1 MRNKVFP
8 RILLCV
14 LLCISSFSIAFAQQK
29 TVTGIIS
36 DQNGAPLSNATVR
49 VKGEKMTATTD
60 ANGAFKIAVPPN
72 TKTLVVSYVGMDA
85 QEISIEGKTTVLA
98 TLNVADTRL
107 NEVVVIGYGTAKRA
121 NVTSSISSVT
131 ERDLKNIPV
140 AGADQAIQG
149 KVAGV
154 TVSSNGG
161 QPGGGVSVRVRGITS
176 VNGNDP
182 LYVIDGVPM
191 GGTISSL
198 DQNVLG
204 GGSGQTGQ
212 SVLASLNPSDIASI
226 DILKDASAQA
236 IYGSRAA
243 NGVVLINTK
252 RGKAGEGKI
261 AYDTYFGWQSIPK
274 KLPIM
279 NLQEYG
285 GYLNSLVNE
294 VRAAGDGMDSTGEFK
309 NPALLGEGTDWQDAI
324 FRTGLIQNHQLS
336 FSGGQGKTN
345 YYFSGNYYNQTGI
358 IIGSEFNRYSIRF
371 NLDQQVKTWLRAGVS
386 ANLSRSNQ
394 KIALTDGFDAVTGVV
409 LYNSPAAPIK
419 TFDGNYATTTSIG
432 GITFGNPRNPVAL
445 AEMRDVRTVQSK
457 AFGSLY
463 ADLTI
468 LKGLTFR
475 NEVNYDF
482 NLSSSKAYQPFVQN
496 DQSKEIIL
504 SPSHLREER
513 GNSYYWAVKSYLT
526 YNNSFGKHAV
536 NATAGHEAQYSRWDN
551 IQAYRTNLTLNLP
564 SLAAGAGGNG
574 SGEQIG
580 AGAGEWSMESYFA
593 RLNYTYDEKYALSAS
608 VRRDA
613 SSAFGENNRVGY
625 FPAASVSWTAS
636 NEAFM
641 QNIKWL
647 NYLKLRVGAGAVGN
661 QNVAAN
667 SYTTNIRLITEGPF
681 GPGGIPRNVGNPDL
695 GWESVITYNAG
706 VDATLFNR
714 RVDLSVDV
722 YKKVTTDML
731 LATQLGDFS
740 GLGEQTNSGNWNDIW
755 TPIANDGE
763 MTNTGIDVSLTTYN
777 VQTKDLTWKTTVTF
791 SHYKNVLNRLNTP
804 DAAISGRVRTDYSG
818 NEPVVTLT
826 KQGLPVG
833 AFYGYVT
840 NGLFRSMDQLNN
852 GTNWGLPVGMKTY
865 WLGDVLFK
873 DLDGNKAIDDK
884 DVEFIGNPNPK
895 FTFGF
900 NNTVNYKNF
909 DLGVFLY
916 GSVGAKIFNIVRRQT
931 EGLTNPYNNQSKD
944 VLNRYT
950 ATNTNGNLP
959 RFNQWHNN
967 NFRISDRFVED
978 GSFLRIQTLTLG
990 YNLPKNLIGKAKLTS
1005 ARLYVSAQNIYT
1017 FTGYSGYD
1025 PDLGSL
1031 NNNVTRMNID
1041 DGHYPN
1047 PRTITVG
1054 ANIEF

>member
-1 MRNKVFP
+1 MRKKVFS
-8 RILLCV
+8 RILLWL
-14 LLCISSFSIAFAQQK
+14 LLCVSAFSAFAQQK
-29 TVTGIIS
+29 TITGIIS
-36 DQNGAPLSNATVR
+36 DQNGIPLVNATIK
-49 VKGEKMTATTD
+49 VKGEKMTTVSD
-60 ANGAFKIAVPPN
+60 ANGAFRMTIPAN
-72 TKTLVVSYVGMDA
+72 AKTLVVSYVGMSP
-85 QEISIEGKTTVLA
+85 QEVSIEGKTNVLA
-98 TLNVADTRL
+98 TLNVTDSRL

-131 ERDLKNIPV
+131 ERDLKNLPV

-191 GGTISSL
+191 GGTINSL
-198 DQNVLG
+198 EQNVLG

-212 SVLASLNPSDIASI
+212 SVLASLNPNDIASI

-252 RGKAGEGKI
+252 RGKTGEGKI
-261 AYDTYFGWQSIPK
+261 NYDVYYGWQAVPK
-274 KLPIM
+274 KLSIM
-279 NLQEYG
+279 NLQEFARFS
-285 GYLNSLVNE
+285 NSLVNE
-294 VRAAGDGMDSTGEFK
+294 VRAAGDGMDSIGEFK
-309 NPALLGEGTDWQDAI
+309 SPDLLGAGTDWQDAI
-324 FRTGLIQNHQLS
+324 YRTGLIQNHQLS

-345 YYFSGNYYNQTGI
+345 YYFSGNYFKQDGI
-358 IIGSEFNRYSIRF
+358 IIGSAFDRYALRF
-371 NLDQQVKTWLRAGVS
+371 NLDQQVKSWLRAGVS

-394 KIALTDGFDAVTGVV
+394 KIALTDGFDAVTSVV
-409 LYNSPAAPIK
+409 LYNSPAAFVRN
-419 TFDGNYATTTSIG
+419 FDGSYATTTSFG
-432 GITFGNPRNPVAL
+432 GNTFGNTRNPIAL
-445 AEMRDVRTVQSK
+445 AELRDVRTIQSK
-457 AFGSLY
+457 AFGSIY
-463 ADLTI
+463 GDLTI

-482 NLSSSKAYQPFVQN
+482 NLSSSKAYQPFIQN
-496 DQSKEIIL
+496 EITKEIIL

-513 GNSYYWAVKSYLT
+513 GNSYYWALKSYLT
-526 YNNSFGKHAV
+526 YNTSFGKHQV
-536 NATAGHEAQYSRWDN
+536 NATAGHEAQFSKWDN

-574 SGEQIG
+574 SGEQIN
-580 AGAGEWSMESYFA
+580 AGTGEWSMESYFA

-608 VRRDA
+608 IRRDA

-641 QNIKWL
+641 QDIKWL
-647 NYLKLRVGAGAVGN
+647 NYLKFRAGAGAVGN

-667 SYTTNIRLITEGPF
+667 SYTTNIRLLTEGPF

-714 RVDLSVDV
+714 RVDLTVDV

-740 GLGEQTNSGNWNDIW
+740 GLGEQTNPNNWNDIW

-763 MTNTGIDVSLTTYN
+763 MTNTGIDISLTTYN
-777 VQTKDLTWKTTVTF
+777 IQTKDLNWKTTVTF
-791 SHYKNVLNRLNTP
+791 SHYKNILNRLNTP
-804 DAAISGRVRTDYSG
+804 DAAITGRVKTDYSG
-818 NEPVVTLT
+818 NDPVVTLT
-826 KQGLPVG
+826 RQGLPVG

-840 NGLFRSMDQLNN
+840 NGLFRTMDQLNS
-852 GTNWGLPVGMKTY
+852 GTSWGLPVGVKTY
-865 WLGDVLFK
+865 WLGDVMYK
-873 DLDGNKAIDDK
+873 DIDGNKVIDDK

-900 NNTVNYKNF
+900 NNNISYKNF
-909 DLGVFLY
+909 DLNLFLY
-916 GSVGAKIFNIVRRQT
+916 GSVGADIYNIVRRHT
-931 EGLTNPYNNQSKD
+931 ESLTNPRNNQSTD

-950 ATNTNGNLP
+950 PDNTNGVLP
-959 RFNQWHNN
+959 RYNPWHNN
-967 NFRISDRFVED
+967 NFRVSDRFVED
-978 GSFLRIQTLTLG
+978 GSFLRIQTLSLG
-990 YNLPKNLIGKAKLTS
+990 YNLPKDLISKAKLTN
-1005 ARLYVSAQNIYT
+1005 ARLYISAQNVYT

-1047 PRTITVG
+1047 PRTITIG

>member
-8 RILLCV
+8 RILLSF
-14 LLCISSFSIAFAQQK
+14 LLCISAISLTFAQQK
-29 TVTGIIS
+29 TITGIIS
-36 DQNGAPLSNATVR
+36 DQNGTPLGNATIK
-49 VKGEKMTATTD
+49 VKGGKATATTD
-60 ANGAFKIAVPPN
+60 NNGAFKISVPPD
-72 TKTLVVSYVGMDA
+72 TKWLVISYVGMQA
-85 QEISIEGKTTVLA
+85 QEVSVEGKTNILASLTV
-98 TLNVADTRL
+98 TDNKL

-121 NVTSSISSVT
+121 NVTSAISSVS

-161 QPGGGVSVRVRGITS
+161 QPGGGVSVRVRGITT

-191 GGTISSL
+191 GGTVSSL
-198 DQNVLG
+198 EQNVLG

-212 SVLASLNPSDIASI
+212 SVLATLNPSDIASI

-261 AYDTYFGWQSIPK
+261 NYDMYYGWQAIPK

-279 NLQEYG
+279 NLSEFAQYS
-285 GYLNSLVNE
+285 NSLVNE
-294 VRAAGDGMDSTGEFK
+294 VRAAGDGMDSIGEFK
-309 NPALLGEGTDWQDAI
+309 NPELLGAGTDWQDAL
-324 FRTGLIQNHQLS
+324 FRTALVQNHQLS
-336 FSGGQGKTN
+336 FSGGQNKTN
-345 YYFSGNYYNQTGI
+345 YYFSGNYFKQDGI
-358 IIGSEFNRYSIRF
+358 VIGSNFERYSMRF
-371 NLDQQVKTWLRAGVS
+371 NLDQQVKSWLRAGVS

-394 KIALTDGFDAVTGVV
+394 KIALTDGFDAVTSVV
-409 LYNSPAAPIK
+409 LYNSPAAVVK
-419 TFDGNYATTTSIG
+419 DFDGNYATTTSIG
-432 GITFGNPRNPVAL
+432 GQTFGNSRNPVAL
-445 AEMRDVRTVQSK
+445 AELRDVRSIQSK
-457 AFGSLY
+457 AYGSLY
-463 ADLTI
+463 ADLNI
-468 LKGLTFR
+468 MKGLTFR

-482 NLSSSKAYQPFVQN
+482 SLNSSKAYQPFTKN
-496 DQSKEIIL
+496 TTTNEIIL

-513 GNSYYWAVKSYLT
+513 GNSYYWALKSYLT
-526 YNNSFGKHAV
+526 YNGNFGKHQV
-536 NATAGHEAQYSRWDN
+536 NATGGHEAQYSKWDY
-551 IQAYRTNLTLNLP
+551 IQAYRTALTLNLP

-580 AGAGEWSMESYFA
+580 AGAGEWSMESWFA
-593 RLNYTYDEKYALSAS
+593 RLNYTFDEKYALSAS
-608 VRRDA
+608 LRRDA
-613 SSAFGENNRVGY
+613 SSAFGEDNRAGY
-625 FPAASVSWTAS
+625 FPAASIAWTAS
-636 NEAFM
+636 NEAFL
-641 QNIKWL
+641 QNVKWL
-647 NYLKLRVGAGAVGN
+647 NYLKLRVGTGAVGG
-661 QNVAAN
+661 QNIQAN

-681 GPGGIPRNVGNPDL
+681 GPGGIPRNVGNPNL
-695 GWESVITYNAG
+695 GWESIITYNAG
-706 VDATLFNR
+706 IDASLFNR
-714 RVDLSVDV
+714 KVDLSVDY
-722 YKKVTTDML
+722 YKKVTSDML

-740 GLGEQTNSGNWNDIW
+740 GLGEQTNSSNWNDIW
-755 TPIANDGE
+755 TPIANDGQ
-763 MTNTGIDVSLTTYN
+763 MTNTGIDISLTTHN
-777 VQTKDLTWKTTVTF
+777 IETKNLNWRTTVTF
-791 SHYKNVLNRLNTP
+791 SHYKNVLNYLNTP
-804 DAAISGRVRTDYSG
+804 DAAITGRVKTDYSG
-818 NEPVVTLT
+818 NDPVVTLT

-840 NGLFRSMDQLNN
+840 NGLFTSMDQLNN
-852 GTNWGLPVGMKTY
+852 GTNWGLPVGQKTY
-865 WLGDVLFK
+865 YLGDVMYK

-884 DVEFIGNPNPK
+884 DVTFLGNPNPK
-895 FTFGF
+895 FTLGF
-900 NNTVNYKNF
+900 NNTVTFKNF
-909 DLGVFLY
+909 DLNLFLY
-916 GSVGAKIFNIVRRQT
+916 SSVGGKIYNIVRRHT
-931 EGLTNPYNNQSKD
+931 EALTNPWNNQSRD

-950 ATNTNGNLP
+950 ATNTTASIP
-959 RFNQWHNN
+959 RYNPWHNN

-978 GSFLRIQTLTLG
+978 GSFLRIQTLSIG
-990 YNLPKNLIGKAKLTS
+990 YNLPKNLIGKAKLSS
-1005 ARLYVSAQNIYT
+1005 ARVYVSAQNLYT

>member
-1 MRNKVFP
+1 MRKKVFA
-8 RILLCV
+8 RILLC
-14 LLCISSFSIAFAQQK
+14 LLICISTFSLSFAQQK
-29 TVTGIIS
+29 TITGIIS
-36 DQNGAPLSNATVR
+36 DQHGAPLVNATVR
-49 VKGEKMTATTD
+49 VKGEKISATTD
-60 ANGAFKIAVPPN
+60 GNGAFKMNVPAN
-72 TKTLVVSYVGMDA
+72 AKTLVVTYVGMDP
-85 QEISIEGKTTVLA
+85 QEISIEGKTNVLA
-98 TLNVADTRL
+98 TLHVADSKL

-182 LYVIDGVPM
+182 LYVVDGVPM
-191 GGTISSL
+191 SGTIKSL
-198 DQNVLG
+198 EQNVLG
-204 GGSGQTGQ
+204 GGSGQVGQ
-212 SVLASLNPSDIASI
+212 SVLASLNPNDIASI

-252 RGKAGEGKI
+252 RGKTGEGKI
-261 AYDTYFGWQSIPK
+261 NYDVYYGWQSVPK
-274 KLPIM
+274 KLSIM
-279 NLQEYG
+279 NLREFA
-285 GYLNSLVNE
+285 GYSNSLVNE
-294 VRAAGDGMDSTGEFK
+294 VRAAGDGLDSIGEFK
-309 NPALLGEGTDWQDAI
+309 NPDLLGEGTDWQDAMY
-324 FRTGLIQNHQLS
+324 RTGLMQNHQLS

-345 YYFSGNYYNQTGI
+345 YYFSGNYFKQDGI
-358 IIGSEFNRYSIRF
+358 IIGSAFDRYALRF

-394 KIALTDGFDAVTGVV
+394 KIALTDGFDAVTSVV
-409 LYNSPAAPIK
+409 LYNSPAAFVRN
-419 TFDGNYATTTSIG
+419 FDGSYATTATIG
-432 GITFGNPRNPVAL
+432 GNTFGNSRNPVAL
-445 AEMRDVRTVQSK
+445 AELRDVRTIQSK
-457 AFGSLY
+457 AYGSLY

-468 LKGLTFR
+468 LKGLTLH

-496 DQSKEIIL
+496 ETTKEIIL

-513 GNSYYWAVKSYLT
+513 GNSYYWALKSYLT
-526 YNNSFGKHAV
+526 YNTGFGKHQV
-536 NATAGHEAQYSRWDN
+536 NATAGHEAQYSKWDN

-580 AGAGEWSMESYFA
+580 AGTGEWSMESYFA
-593 RLNYTYDEKYALSAS
+593 RLNYTFDEKYALSAS
-608 VRRDA
+608 IRRDA

-636 NEAFM
+636 NESFL
-641 QNIKWL
+641 QDVKWL

-661 QNVAAN
+661 QDVAAN
-667 SYTTNIRLITEGPF
+667 SYTTNIRLLTEGPF

-714 RVDLSVDV
+714 RVDLTVDV
-722 YKKVTTDML
+722 YRKVTTDML

-740 GLGEQTNSGNWNDIW
+740 GLGEQTNSSNWNDIW

-763 MTNTGIDVSLTTYN
+763 MVNTGIDVSLTTYN
-777 VQTKDLTWKTTVTF
+777 IQTKDLNWKTTVTF
-791 SHYKNVLNRLNTP
+791 SHYKNILNRLNTP
-804 DAAISGRVRTDYSG
+804 DAAITGRVKTDYSG
-818 NEPVVTLT
+818 NDPVVTLT

-865 WLGDVLFK
+865 WLGDVMYK
-873 DLDGNKAIDDK
+873 DLDGNKIIDDK

-900 NNTVNYKNF
+900 NNTLSYKNF
-909 DLGVFLY
+909 DLNVFLY
-916 GSVGAKIFNIVRRQT
+916 GSVGAKIYNIVRRHT
-931 EGLTNPYNNQSKD
+931 ESLTNPWNNQSSD

-950 ATNTNGNLP
+950 PDNTNGVLP
-959 RFNQWHNN
+959 RYNPWHNN
-967 NFRISDRFVED
+967 NFRVSDRFVED
-978 GSFLRIQTLTLG
+978 GSFLRIQTLSLG
-990 YNLPKNLIGKAKLTS
+990 YNLPKNLIGKAKIAS
-1005 ARLYVSAQNIYT
+1005 ARLYVSAQNVYT

-1047 PRTITVG
+1047 PRTITIG